1 MRFAQGTN
9 HTSQRRGPSA
19 MRNASHARPCF
30 HQCLPDA
37 EPIPCRGR
45 GAAVANMPCHAFAI
59 LKVCHERWGHR
70 AVYMPR
76 TMRPP
81 RAAMRARGASLR
93 VQVEV
98 VKVADHVPHGPGE
111 VALAEGL
118 VALGA
123 RLLDALRLLRGHP
136 AEDDDRVLLLPQEA
150 DPVRV
155 HEVQGPGHK
164 VRVGEAGAGLLAL
177 ARQAEHGLHAPVQLV
192 SQPPVHL
199 RKGKTAPG
207 REHAEPE
214 GRKPGPPCAHIVS
227 SHVHGRARELGTEGD
242 LVLGNALVPRDLDR
256 YELLGGGP
264 AVLDAHDLLAVPGIE
279 PTPEPGECILGQ
291 VSHDAHGGRVQG
303 PRQAVVLGG
312 HRVV

>member
-192 SQPPVHL
+192 SQPPVH
-199 RKGKTAPG
+199 
-207 REHAEPE
+207 
-214 GRKPGPPCAHIVS
+214 IVS